1 MFKSGEIILP
11 FKNNNHFYPLIL
23 LFILIPLFSFQD
35 TQTILYKE
43 PYITLIIFGTGSLST
58 VSSSSFIRPYKIYLT
73 KTNAEISFTP
83 QNNCPIQIT
92 DVSEGNNI
100 TLLFNENDSD
110 ISCLFHSLNN
120 IRKVDFTHFKNR
132 ISKIDYIF
140 WNCNNLEEVIMGNLD
155 ISSVTNMAGMFQN
168 I

>member
-1 MFKSGEIILP
+1 M
-11 FKNNNHFYPLIL
+11 
-23 LFILIPLFSFQD
+23 
-35 TQTILYKE
+35 
-43 PYITLIIFGTGSLST
+43 
-58 VSSSSFIRPYKIYLT
+58 
-73 KTNAEISFTP
+73 TNAEISFTP

-120 IRKVDFTHFKNR
+120 IRKVDFTHFKNK

-140 WNCNNLEEVIMGNLD
+140 FNCNNLEEVTMAYLD
-155 ISSVTNMAGMFQN
+155 TSSVTNMAGMMWQN
-168 I
+168 GCAIIFSMISTGFREASARQSPMMVSSPAVWQSLQT